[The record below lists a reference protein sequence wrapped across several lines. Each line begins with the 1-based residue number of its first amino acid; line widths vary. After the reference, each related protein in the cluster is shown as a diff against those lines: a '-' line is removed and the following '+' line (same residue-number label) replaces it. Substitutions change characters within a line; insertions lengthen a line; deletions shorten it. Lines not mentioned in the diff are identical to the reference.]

1 MTQLPPTFAQP
12 SPLPIEGWS
21 ALTHNR
27 TLFWVGISMFVSAVI
42 LVPLWLLDPTQ
53 ILGVSRWEKPLKF
66 FISAGIFSL
75 TYSWLSAHISRW
87 PRLVYWTGVIIGI
100 SFIIELI
107 GITGAAALE
116 TTSHFNVSNPISVF
130 VWAVMATFVNVIFV
144 STIVLSLLVLAER
157 NRPLIL
163 KLGLGLGSSITAVG
177 MGLAFFMT
185 NPTDEQ
191 LADFQG
197 VAGAHAVGIADG
209 GPGIPFFGWSTVAGD
224 LRVGHFFGLHAIQVA
239 IVILILQKYLPAV
252 LRLPAVIVG
261 NATYLGFVLIV
272 TAQALRAE
280 SFVNPSSQT
289 LAQFLLLAVFS
300 IVALIALVLFER
312 RRLARAGSRTVS
324 HDTVTSAE

>member
-1 MTQLPPTFAQP
+1 MPEQG
-12 SPLPIEGWS
+12 IESWR
-21 ALTHNR
+21 AIAYNR
-27 TLFWVGISMFVSAVI
+27 TLFWVGISMFVSAAI
-42 LVPLWLLDPTQ
+42 LVPIWLLDPTQ

-75 TYSWLSAHISRW
+75 TYSWLSSHISRW
-87 PRLVYWTGVIIGI
+87 PRLVYWAGVTIGI

-157 NRPLIL
+157 NRPFIL

-185 NPTDEQ
+185 SPTEEQ
-191 LADFQG
+191 LADFEG
-197 VAGAHAVGIADG
+197 IAGAHAVGIDDG

-239 IVILILQKYLPAV
+239 IAIPILQKYLPVV

-280 SFVNPSSQT
+280 SFVNPSIQT
-289 LAQFLLLAVFS
+289 LSQFLWLAMVS
-300 IVALIALVLFER
+300 LAALIVLVFFER
-312 RRLARAGSRTVS
+312 KRLARANEVRAHQANAG
-324 HDTVTSAE
+324 E